1 MIWWRSVQKGDER
14 EQEQDSDG
22 RMQLI
27 TRQYRGQQT
36 QKKLKKKVTETMKM
50 PTYVMNSSSSEM
62 CSIVSSEA
70 VPSQSIKKGGKP
82 WTTRLKLVSSCF
94 QRAEGSGKH
103 EDAQCQRKDE
113 LETYIICAELM
124 VDGTVNSKQ
133 TMDNA
138 ETDIT
143 FPLSNRCRAID
154 ARESELEAPLR
165 NLILFSR
172 HLTETPHP

>member
-1 MIWWRSVQKGDER
+1 MTPAEADVPHTTAMSTLSLATPG
-14 EQEQDSDG
+14 G
-22 RMQLI
+22 R
-27 TRQYRGQQT
+27 QT
-36 QKKLKKKVTETMKM
+36 LD
-50 PTYVMNSSSSEM
+50 N
-62 CSIVSSEA
+62 A
-70 VPSQSIKKGGKP
+70 VEVGVIM
-82 WTTRLKLVSSCF
+82 L

-124 VDGTVNSKQ
+124 FDGTVNSKQ
-133 TMDNA
+133 TLDHA

-143 FPLSNRCRAID
+143 FPLSNRCSAID